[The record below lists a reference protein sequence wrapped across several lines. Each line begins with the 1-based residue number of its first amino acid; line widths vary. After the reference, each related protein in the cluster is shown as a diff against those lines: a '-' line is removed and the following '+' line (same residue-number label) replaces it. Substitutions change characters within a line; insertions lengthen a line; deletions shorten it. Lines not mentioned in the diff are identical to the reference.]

1 MKKCVFCGSQL
12 EEDSTYCSYC
22 GKKIEYPTC
31 PRCGTILEEESLFCS
46 KCGIR
51 LQDTPEETLRPGT
64 GAQEVDSTQESNSL
78 WNVLFGIGIVL
89 LLAGGL
95 FAYSYFKRMS
105 VNEDSTPI
113 TNANNM
119 EPSYEEY
126 VNTGISNMEPSYEEY
141 VNTDINNMEPS
152 YEEYVN
158 TDINNDWNLSGYM
171 ERDGTRYPIV
181 ITFHQQGDYY
191 SDCIYKNVTY
201 GGKIKMSVHINES
214 SLCFE
219 GRDGNK
225 KFVMKLDPNEYDKG
239 WDGYSTIGEQTLFT
253 HLEE

>member
-22 GKKIEYPTC
+22 GKIIEYRTC

-51 LQDTPEETLRPGT
+51 LQDIPEETLRPGT

-95 FAYSYFKRMS
+95 FAFSYFKRMS

-126 VNTGISNMEPSYEEY
+126 VNT
-141 VNTDINNMEPS
+141 DINK
-152 YEEYVN
+152 
-158 TDINNDWNLSGYM
+158 DWNLSGYM

-225 KFVMKLDPNEYDKG
+225 KFVMKLDPNEYGKG

>member
-22 GKKIEYPTC
+22 GKKIEYRTC

-51 LQDTPEETLRPGT
+51 LQDIPEETLCPGT

-95 FAYSYFKRMS
+95 FAFSYFKRMS

-126 VNTGISNMEPSYEEY
+126 VNT
-141 VNTDINNMEPS
+141 DINK
-152 YEEYVN
+152 
-158 TDINNDWNLSGYM
+158 DWNLSGYM

-225 KFVMKLDPNEYDKG
+225 KFIMKLDPNEYGKG

>member
-1 MKKCVFCGSQL
+1 M
-12 EEDSTYCSYC
+12 
-22 GKKIEYPTC
+22 
-31 PRCGTILEEESLFCS
+31 
-46 KCGIR
+46 R
-51 LQDTPEETLRPGT
+51 LQDIPEKTLRHGT
-64 GAQEVDSTQESNSL
+64 GAQEVDSTPESNSL
-78 WNVLFGIGIVL
+78 WYVLFGIGFVL

-95 FAYSYFKRMS
+95 FAYSYFKGMS

-126 VNTGISNMEPSYEEY
+126 VNT
-141 VNTDINNMEPS
+141 DINK
-152 YEEYVN
+152 
-158 TDINNDWNLSGYM
+158 DWNLSGYM

-201 GGKIKMSVHINES
+201 GGKIKMSVHINEY

-225 KFVMKLDPNEYDKG
+225 KFVMELDPNEYGNG

>member
-22 GKKIEYPTC
+22 GKKIEYRTC

-51 LQDTPEETLRPGT
+51 LQDIPEETLCPGT

-95 FAYSYFKRMS
+95 FAFSYFKRMS

-126 VNTGISNMEPSYEEY
+126 VNT
-141 VNTDINNMEPS
+141 DINK
-152 YEEYVN
+152 
-158 TDINNDWNLSGYM
+158 DWNLSGYM

-225 KFVMKLDPNEYDKG
+225 KFVMKLDPNEYGKG

>member
-12 EEDSTYCSYC
+12 EEDSIYCSYC

-31 PRCGTILEEESLFCS
+31 PRCGTILEDESLFCS

-51 LQDTPEETLRPGT
+51 LQDIPEETLRHGT
-64 GAQEVDSTQESNSL
+64 GAQEVDSTPESNSL
-78 WNVLFGIGIVL
+78 WYVLLGIGVVL

-95 FAYSYFKRMS
+95 FAYSYFKGMS

-119 EPSYEEY
+119 EPSYEEH
-126 VNTGISNMEPSYEEY
+126 
-141 VNTDINNMEPS
+141 VNTDINK
-152 YEEYVN
+152 
-158 TDINNDWNLSGYM
+158 DWNLSGYM

-201 GGKIKMSVHINES
+201 GGKIKMSVHINEY

-225 KFVMKLDPNEYDKG
+225 KFVMELNPNEYDNG

>member
-22 GKKIEYPTC
+22 GKKIEYRTC

-51 LQDTPEETLRPGT
+51 LQDIPEETLCPGT

-95 FAYSYFKRMS
+95 FAFSYFKRMS

-113 TNANNM
+113 TTA
-119 EPSYEEY
+119 
-126 VNTGISNMEPSYEEY
+126 
-141 VNTDINNMEPS
+141 NNMEPS

-158 TDINNDWNLSGYM
+158 TDINKDWNLSGYM

-225 KFVMKLDPNEYDKG
+225 KFVMKLDPNEYGKG

>member
-1 MKKCVFCGSQL
+1 MFCGSQL
-12 EEDSTYCSYC
+12 EEESIYCSYC

-46 KCGIR
+46 KCGMR
-51 LQDTPEETLRPGT
+51 LQDIPEKTLRHGT
-64 GAQEVDSTQESNSL
+64 GAQEVDSTPESNSL
-78 WNVLFGIGIVL
+78 WYVLFGIGFVL

-95 FAYSYFKRMS
+95 FAYSYFKGMS

-126 VNTGISNMEPSYEEY
+126 VNT
-141 VNTDINNMEPS
+141 DINK
-152 YEEYVN
+152 
-158 TDINNDWNLSGYM
+158 DWNLSGYM

-201 GGKIKMSVHINES
+201 GGKIKMSVHINEY

-225 KFVMKLDPNEYDKG
+225 KFVMELDPNEYGNG

>member
-1 MKKCVFCGSQL
+1 MFCGSQL

-22 GKKIEYPTC
+22 GKKIEYRTC

-51 LQDTPEETLRPGT
+51 LQDIPEETLCPGT

-95 FAYSYFKRMS
+95 FAFSYFKRMS

-126 VNTGISNMEPSYEEY
+126 VNT
-141 VNTDINNMEPS
+141 DINK
-152 YEEYVN
+152 
-158 TDINNDWNLSGYM
+158 DWNLSGYM

-225 KFVMKLDPNEYDKG
+225 KFVMKLDPNEYGKG